1 MTPHQRARA
10 VVNEWLE
17 KPHGYGSLTAESV
30 VALRDAIAAALEE
43 ERDTT
48 IEACANVVESFA
60 RAISTDAT
68 VDCRTDMLY
77 NSRISEIAT
86 KVRQRKGAR

>member
-1 MTPHQRARA
+1 MQGVEADPDPMQQDFI
-10 VVNEWLE
+10 N
-17 KPHGYGSLTAESV
+17 
-30 VALRDAIAAALEE
+30 AIAAALEE